1 MIPPEWK
8 ELWMRIVSIQDNRTR
23 GTVQKRGYLPSRRRV
38 KDLTTK
44 SLMPQ
49 IRALWLELSPT
60 EQAAWK
66 AAAAV
71 TGMNGW
77 NLFTQDCAYRLK
89 YGISGLATPSPLHQY
104 KVGRIQINAPAEK
117 VILAQFHPFEF
128 YVSKKM
134 RGNTSV
140 REDVRIEERLA
151 LPLTIGA
158 SFRSG
163 LVATRPDYEAR
174 FYAIIYSS
182 YQGRTIET
190 EVGFNIPLTSN
201 WTDETATATEV
212 IGIARS
218 YDLRI
223 VLDGVRG
230 WFEWDNV
237 VALHTGTNYA
247 RDARCNDV
255 NNELSIA
262 NYQIEKSWEEQFLPT
277 GTAFDSVYPDDS
289 VTPDYLP
296 GYGRAINGF
305 SKWGDTPVA

>member
-1 MIPPEWK
+1 MAKTSTLIVPPEWI
-8 ELWMRIVSIQDNRTR
+8 ELFNKIIAIQDNRVR
-23 GTVQKRGYLPSRRRV
+23 GVVQKRGYLPSRKRI
-38 KDLTTK
+38 KDLTTR
-44 SLMPQ
+44 SLMPD
-49 IRALWLELSPT
+49 IRNLWAGLST
-60 EQAAWK
+60 GEQTAWK

-71 TGMNGW
+71 MGMNGW
-77 NLFTQDCAYRLK
+77 NLFTQDTAYRLK
-89 YGISGLATPSPLHQY
+89 YGITGLATPSLLHQY
-104 KVGRIQINAPAEK
+104 KVGRIVINAPAEK
-117 VILAQFHPFEF
+117 VVLAQYHPFEF

-158 SFRSG
+158 SFRSS
-163 LVATRPDYEAR
+163 LSATRPDYEAR

-190 EVGFNIPLTSN
+190 EVGFNIPLSSG

-218 YDLRI
+218 YDLWI
-223 VLDGVRG
+223 VLDGVQG

-237 VALHTGTNYA
+237 IALHTGTNYA

-262 NYQIEKSWEEQFLPT
+262 NYQIEKSWEEQFLPS
-277 GTAFDSVYPDDS
+277 GTAFDSVYPND
-289 VTPDYLP
+289 
-296 GYGRAINGF
+296 
-305 SKWGDTPVA
+305 